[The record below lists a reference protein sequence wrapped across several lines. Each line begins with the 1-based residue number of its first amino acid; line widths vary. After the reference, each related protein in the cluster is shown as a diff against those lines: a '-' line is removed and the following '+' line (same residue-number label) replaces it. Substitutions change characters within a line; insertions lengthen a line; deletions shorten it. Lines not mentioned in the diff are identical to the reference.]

1 MDVYLLLLSFLNF
14 VFPFWFFA
22 SLGVV
27 FCLCLFL
34 ILMFSLIL
42 FGFYLFFSL
51 IKFRDYFPYLYYYL
65 RDFVLIKKNY
75 LRGFPCLDWIFFFLF
90 QNTPTSLGLSR
101 DKAKG

>member
-42 FGFYLFFSL
+42 LFFFFLVKIFFSVT
-51 IKFRDYFPYLYYYL
+51 KFCDYFPYLYYYL
-65 RDFVLIKKNY
+65 R
-75 LRGFPCLDWIFFFLF
+75 GFSCLDQIFFFFFGF
-90 QNTPTSLGLSR
+90 QNTPTSLGLST
-101 DKAKG
+101 DKTKG